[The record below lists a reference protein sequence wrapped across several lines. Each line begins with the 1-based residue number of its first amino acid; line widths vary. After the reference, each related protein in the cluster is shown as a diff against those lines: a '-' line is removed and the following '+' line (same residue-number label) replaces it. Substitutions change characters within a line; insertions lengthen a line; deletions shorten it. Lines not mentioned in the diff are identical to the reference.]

1 MLLFT
6 FKLLQQGQFST
17 HIKSLCHRQPV
28 AGTAKAG
35 GQGSGQGQGQGG
47 KAEAMDESKGLEDF
61 LNTGRTG
68 RRNAMADIGDENIA
82 SISTSQLPL
91 DMAKLSC
98 AGRFYMAKL
107 SMAYRFYMAKV
118 SCVGRFYM
126 AKLSVAGRFYMGKLS
141 YCVRFS
147 MAKLPLYL

>member
-1 MLLFT
+1 
-6 FKLLQQGQFST
+6 
-17 HIKSLCHRQPV
+17 
-28 AGTAKAG
+28 
-35 GQGSGQGQGQGG
+35 
-47 KAEAMDESKGLEDF
+47 MDESKGLEDF
-61 LNTGRTG
+61 LNTGRSG

-107 SMAYRFYMAKV
+107 S
-118 SCVGRFYM
+118 
-126 AKLSVAGRFYMGKLS
+126 VAGRFYMGKLS
-141 YCVRFS
+141 YSVRFS